1 MKLGKYTSHMD
12 PMGHD
17 ILTLRI
23 QICPKKGS
31 TPAFLFKGWDWN
43 PQSYSGGVWILRV
56 SQSRCLEEL
65 AEGSISAGFFS
76 ELPHWAKSG
85 RHSKSSG
92 ENDVFL

>member
-1 MKLGKYTSHMD
+1 MDQQQKCLINLWDPYEGKYTSHMD

-43 PQSYSGGVWILRV
+43 PQSYSR
-56 SQSRCLEEL
+56 
-65 AEGSISAGFFS
+65 EGSGF
-76 ELPHWAKSG
+76 LG
-85 RHSKSSG
+85 
-92 ENDVFL
+92 